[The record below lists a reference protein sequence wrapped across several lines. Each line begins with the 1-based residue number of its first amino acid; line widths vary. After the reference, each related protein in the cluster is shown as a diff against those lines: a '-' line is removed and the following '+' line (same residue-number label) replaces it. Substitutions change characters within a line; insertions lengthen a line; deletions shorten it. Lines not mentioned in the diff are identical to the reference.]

1 MKTIKLTFVLL
12 ITICVSLT
20 AQVGEQ
26 IEIANAA
33 DLQKIGND
41 EAYPLN
47 GNYVLTADID
57 LAHIEDWIPIG
68 ALSVSDGSPRNFNG
82 VLNGNGYSIKNLKI
96 TTSTNFKGLFGR
108 LYHATVQDL
117 DLVNVNIVGMAPTGG
132 VTGAM
137 IGESIIER
145 VSVSGNII
153 GDSQIGGIVGR
164 IARDPTNP
172 GYNIIRDCYV
182 TADVTATKR
191 TGTDNTNDISNLS
204 VAGGI
209 AALSHSIQNGNCG
222 KIDIRRC
229 YVTGSIISEENQ
241 YVTGNAAGILTFYDG
256 HYYVKMEECIVLCD
270 TIGAAT
276 SNLFFSRKGP
286 TYDQFEL
293 FRKVYART
301 GIELYYVKPSDP
313 GRGGQIHEGIIQYN
327 PLETYKTKQFYA
339 DSLTWDFENVWT
351 MEEGALPVLKRTN
364 LSTQIVV
371 PNASKNCK
379 ISVKAGVLEIEPC
392 TTISVHVFDITG
404 SKVYA
409 AENLGSKIHIDNM
422 PEGIYIVK
430 TQSEHVKNVEKVL
443 LR

>member
-12 ITICVSLT
+12 VSICLSLT

-68 ALSVSDGSPRNFNG
+68 AISVSDGNPRRFEG
-82 VLNGNGYSIKNLKI
+82 VFNGNGYSINNLKI

-117 DLVNVNIVGMAPTGG
+117 DLVDVNIVGLAPTGG

-145 VSVSGNII
+145 VSVSGNIS
-153 GDSQIGGIVGR
+153 GGSEIGGISGR
-164 IARDPTNP
+164 IARDPTYP
-172 GYNIIRDCYV
+172 GYNIIHDCYV

-191 TGTDNTNDISNLS
+191 TNDMNNPS

-209 AALSHSIQNGNCG
+209 AAFSHKNIEGNAG

-229 YVTGSIISEENQ
+229 YVTGSIISEENEQ
-241 YVTGNAAGILTFYDG
+241 TAGNAAGILTFYDG
-256 HYYVKMEECIVLCD
+256 HSFIKMEECIVLCD

-276 SNLFFSRKGP
+276 SNLFFSRRGP

-313 GRGGQIHEGIIQYN
+313 GRGGQIPDGVIQYS
-327 PLETYKTKQFYA
+327 PLETYKTKKFYT

-351 MEEGALPVLKRTN
+351 MEEGTLPVLKRTN
-364 LSTQIVV
+364 PPTQIIV
-371 PNASKNCK
+371 PNTSKNCM
-379 ISVKAGVLEIEPC
+379 ISVKAGVLAIEPC

-409 AENLGSKIHIDNM
+409 AENLSSKIHIDNI